1 MALQK
6 DQGIRWVDVKQ
17 LKKDVK
23 DWKAR
28 YDTDMTKEGKNSAIN
43 LVVLGAKSRRERA
56 LMTSIDIEA
65 IKLYNPR
72 TL

>member
-1 MALQK
+1 M
-6 DQGIRWVDVKQ
+6 DVKQ

-23 DWKAR
+23 DWKAK
-28 YDTDMTKEGKNSAIN
+28 YDTDMTKKRKNSAIN
-43 LVVLGAKSRRERA
+43 LVVLETKPRRVRA
-56 LMTSIDIEA
+56 LMTSINIEA

>member
-1 MALQK
+1 MG
-6 DQGIRWVDVKQ
+6 DIKQ

-23 DWKAR
+23 DWKAK
-28 YDTDMTKEGKNSAIN
+28 YVTDMTKKRKTSAIN

>member
-1 MALQK
+1 M
-6 DQGIRWVDVKQ
+6 DVKQ

-28 YDTDMTKEGKNSAIN
+28 YDTDMNKKRKNSDIN
-43 LVVLGAKSRRERA
+43 LVVLGAKPRRERA